1 MFGMTIRT
9 AVEDA
14 DAINPSQCWCC
25 GVIQPPEKMVH
36 LGNHPEVAICI
47 RCAYSVKTW
56 AWEIE
61 DQSRTGLLVRQR
73 DRLRHARKHAMRRG
87 WPQHAIVGRPVRWL
101 GRRLP

>member
-1 MFGMTIRT
+1 MTIGT

-14 DAINPSQCWCC
+14 DALRPSECWCC
-25 GVIQPPEKMVH
+25 GMIQPREKMVH

-61 DQSRTGLLVRQR
+61 DQSRTGLLVRVR
-73 DRLRHARKHAMRRG
+73 DRFRRARKAVMRKG
-87 WPQHAIVGRPVRWL
+87 WHQYPIIGQPLRWL